1 MGIGG
6 IRPGRMGANGGGG
19 ASETEAL
26 GVGDGEEKSFFL
38 RRRAI
43 FLFF

>member
-1 MGIGG
+1 VGIGG

-26 GVGDGEEKSFFL
+26 GVGDGEEKSFF
-38 RRRAI
+38 
-43 FLFF
+43 F